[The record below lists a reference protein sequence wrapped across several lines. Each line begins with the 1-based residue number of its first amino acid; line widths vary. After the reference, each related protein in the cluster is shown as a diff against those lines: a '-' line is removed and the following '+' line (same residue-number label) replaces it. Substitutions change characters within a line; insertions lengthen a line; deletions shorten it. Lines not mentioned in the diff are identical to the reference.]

1 MDHGMITSAS
11 GWRKV
16 FAVSGD
22 EADAGSLIS
31 ADDTVIAALAA
42 DTFACRLKA
51 KVTHTP
57 VIVVGTD
64 ARPTGPAIADA
75 MLRALLAHAVAVRYA
90 GIIAAPEIMAYA
102 RDFDGFVYI
111 SASHNPIG
119 HNGIKFGFDDGGVLD
134 RDENAAMVADF
145 EARCADPQAIQ
156 HAIALMG
163 RCLAARLDWAYA
175 EQDAVK
181 QQAFS
186 AYRAFAKRTI
196 AADDDRAAQD
206 ELFAQIRANVARQPL
221 GVVCDMNG
229 SARVRSIDAAFLA
242 DCGISFYAINNT
254 AGSIAHAIIP
264 EPENLVYCAR
274 KMNRLHRDG
283 KADAMLGYMPD
294 CDGDRGNIVY
304 WNERTGK
311 AEVLK
316 AQEVFAL
323 SVLAELAYATYQ
335 NGGIPAHGLLAKAIQ
350 SKNDA
355 EDPVEQ
361 RLGVAVNGPTSQRV
375 EDIAA
380 AFGAQVFR
388 AEVGEANVVNLAR
401 EKRAQG
407 YIVPILG
414 EGSNGGNITHP
425 AAVRDPINTLFALV
439 KLLVLRDTGDRK
451 GLFHLWCAVS
461 NQLDKYKDDFT
472 LADVIGTLPAYVTTG
487 VSEKRAVL
495 HVATQ
500 NQAVLK
506 RRFQHV
512 FVQEWQKKRVA
523 LLKKYGFCSYEAVAT
538 NGTKET
544 RGIEDFG
551 ISGKGGLKIV
561 FYNEK
566 TQPLAFM
573 WMRCSGTEPVFR
585 VLCDVKGADA
595 KKEKSLLSWETEM
608 LAQADEEYIRSQET
622 ECGQNDPQVSP

>member
-1 MDHGMITSAS
+1 MITSAS

-22 EADAGSLIS
+22 ETEAGSLVS

-42 DTFACRLKA
+42 ETFACRLKA

-57 VIVVGTD
+57 VIAVGTD
-64 ARPTGPAIADA
+64 ARPTGSAIADA
-75 MLRALLAHAVAVRYA
+75 MLRALLAHFVAVRYA
-90 GIIAAPEIMAYA
+90 GVIAAPEIMAYA

-119 HNGIKFGFDDGGVLD
+119 HNGIKFGFADGGVLD
-134 RDENAAMVADF
+134 RDENAALVADF
-145 EARCADPQAIQ
+145 EERCADPQAKQ
-156 HAIALMG
+156 YATALMG
-163 RCLAARLDWAYA
+163 RCPAARLDWAYA

-181 QQAFS
+181 QQALS

-196 AADDDRAAQD
+196 AATDDRAAQD
-206 ELFAQIRANVARQPL
+206 ELFAHIRANVARQPL

-229 SARVRSIDAAFLA
+229 SARVRSLDAGFLA

-254 AGSIAHAIIP
+254 AGNIAHAIIP
-264 EPENLVYCAR
+264 EPENLVSCAR
-274 KMNRLHRDG
+274 KMNRLHKDG
-283 KADAMLGYMPD
+283 KTDVLLGYMPD

-304 WNERTGK
+304 WNERTGR

-355 EDPVEQ
+355 EDPAEQ
-361 RLGVAVNGPTSQRV
+361 RLGVAVNGPTSLRI
-375 EDIAA
+375 EEIAA

-407 YIVPILG
+407 YVVPILG

-425 AAVRDPINTLFALV
+425 AAVRDPINTLFALI
-439 KLLVLRDTGDRK
+439 KLLVLRDAGDRK

-461 NQLDKYKDDFT
+461 NQRDKYKDDFT
-472 LADVIGTLPAYVTTG
+472 LADVIDTLPVYTTTG
-487 VSEKRAVL
+487 VSEQRAVL
-495 HVATQ
+495 HVATP
-500 NQAVLK
+500 NHAVLK
-506 RRFQHV
+506 RRFQKI
-512 FVQEWQKKRVA
+512 FVQEWQKKRAA

-551 ISGKGGLKIV
+551 ISGKGGLKII

-622 ECGQNDPQVSP
+622 ECGQDDPPLSP